1 MMVKVSSTIRD
12 IAKWP
17 LKRSGL
23 LKGWSFNTGLLETAL
38 STNLSRQWSLLGVN
52 KIVKA
57 NFCEH

>member
-52 KIVKA
+52 KIV
-57 NFCEH
+57 